1 MSEIE
6 RIAITMAQQGWR
18 GIYND
23 EAMANLAR
31 NQCAPSIRSVIK
43 ALRASGYEIVL
54 KDPDENML
62 NAARDWSVDKYG
74 RGVGNDGA
82 EGCYKA
88 MLNAGKLDVG
98 V

>member
-6 RIAITMAQQGWR
+6 R
-18 GIYND
+18 
-23 EAMANLAR
+23 LAR
-31 NQCAPSIRSVIK
+31 MACAVAGVPPDVKTPDGTMFVTWKGTMRIAIK

-54 KDPDENML
+54 KEPDEKML

-88 MLNAGKLDVG
+88 MLNDGNLDVEG
-98 V
+98 